1 MSIFIIAEIGINHN
15 GDINICKKLIKEA
28 KECGCDAIKF
38 QKRNIFKVY
47 TEEYLASFRESPWGK
62 TQKDQKQG
70 LELSKENYIEIEEY
84 CKKLNIEWFASA
96 WDVDS
101 QNFLKQFNCKYNKI
115 ASPLLVHKELLEIV
129 AKEGKHTFISTGMST
144 HRDIQFAVDT
154 FVKYNCSF
162 ELMHAVS
169 TYPMKDKDA
178 NLNLIKNLKKK
189 YNCNVGYSG
198 HESGIAISNAAAAL
212 GITSLERHFTL
223 DRTMYGSD
231 QAASLEPNGL
241 RNLVASVRKIEIAMG
256 DGVKRILEEEEK
268 VAQKLRQHIN

>member
-70 LELSKENYIEIEEY
+70 LELSKENYIEIQEY

-144 HRDIQFAVDT
+144 HKDIQFAVDT
-154 FVKYNCSF
+154 FVKHNCSF

-189 YNCNVGYSG
+189 YKCNVGYSG